1 MITAIGKPHR
11 RARRYPPSLGSPL
24 PRTAP
29 RHPPLVGLIA
39 AVGPIIDRVQPGRGP
54 FGDDAPDVGVNV
66 AHVVVTFVGPA
77 AEASTRAPVNEQA
90 AATRYD
96 VSYPP
101 ALSYSQPS
109 SNGPPAV

>member
-11 RARRYPPSLGSPL
+11 RAHPYPPSPPPLGSPL

-29 RHPPLVGLIA
+29 RHSPLVGLIA
-39 AVGPIIDRVQPGRGP
+39 AVGPIIDRVQSGRGP
-54 FGDDAPDVGVNV
+54 CDDDAPDVGVNV
-66 AHVVVTFVGPA
+66 AHVVVTFVGP

-101 ALSYSQPS
+101 ALS
-109 SNGPPAV
+109 